1 MTKQEIRD
9 AFDGATFADEAT
21 LKQFITDCKLNVDAT
36 ALAAAASLDDKKTLV
51 SKAIDA
57 IVEPAAPAPFD
68 FAAAMAEFAEAA
80 KTAETPAER
89 AKRIVNELKA
99 KPGNAIIEDC
109 KVLKT
114 VLTQR
119 DGYLQV
125 SLSIHKPLP
134 TIDGAGKLI
143 PIYAV
148 TDTVISINAVLTLC
162 GYGDVIDWIMSHNG
176 ALASLL
182 SDATIDIVTDCVRK
196 GDTYSNPFSTSDREF
211 TAKSNRIN
219 HYIYNIELGERG
231 LREVEAIHD
240 AQRCA

>member
-9 AFDGATFADEAT
+9 AFDGASFADEAS
-21 LKQFITDCKLNVDAT
+21 LKQFIKDTAISVDAT
-36 ALAAAASLDDKKTLV
+36 KFDSAATLEDKKAVVLAA
-51 SKAIDA
+51 INA
-57 IVEPAAPAPFD
+57 IVESAPFD

-134 TIDGAGKLI
+134 TIDGTGKII

-182 SDATIDIVTDCVRK
+182 SDATVDIVTDCVRK